1 MWPNRA
7 AAALL
12 AALLLGGAPVAG
24 AIGVAPAAAEPA
36 AASLEC
42 REDVAI
48 FTRPAQPPLSFEVE
62 IADTEA
68 ARARGLMYRRE
79 LPAGQGMLFI
89 YDTPRPVSFWMRNT
103 LIPLDLIFMD
113 ARGEIRHIHRNAIP
127 LDETPIPGAA
137 PGDPDRDRLMILE
150 IAGGEAARLGLAP
163 GQAMAHPRLD
173 QRIARQPCR

>member
-1 MWPNRA
+1 MWPNKA

-12 AALLLGGAPVAG
+12 AALLLGAAPPAG
-24 AIGVAPAAAEPA
+24 PAAAEVA

-48 FTRPAQPPLSFEVE
+48 FARPSQPPLAFEVE

-79 LPAGQGMLFI
+79 LPAGRGMLFI

-173 QRIARQPCR
+173 QRIALEPCR